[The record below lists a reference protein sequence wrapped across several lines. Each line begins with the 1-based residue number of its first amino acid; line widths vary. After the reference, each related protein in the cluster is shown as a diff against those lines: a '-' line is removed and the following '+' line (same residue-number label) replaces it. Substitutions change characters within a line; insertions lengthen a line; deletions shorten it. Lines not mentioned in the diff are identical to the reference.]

1 MPFWN
6 QTPVLRFLPFF
17 LLGILFGF
25 YEFGSLSILVCCAL
39 TVMISCS
46 AVLKRIQSGFSLI
59 AVRSFSILSYCLI
72 FLLAWIFT
80 LLKTEKNYP
89 FHFSHSKSSKYVVV
103 LKQSPVDKGNTLRA
117 EGEMIQLKSDSG
129 WRVCEGKV
137 LIYFKKNELKQALAY
152 GDRLLFSTVP
162 ALVPGPLNPDQFD
175 FRQWLSTHQVY
186 HQVFLK
192 QNEFVRISQH
202 EASALVEWSINLRNK
217 WVKVFH
223 DNGIR
228 DQEYA
233 VLSALILGY
242 DDEINQETMR
252 AYAASGALHI
262 LSVSGM
268 HLGIIYGALQVLLA
282 FMNRNRFL
290 RVFRAVLIILFLWF
304 YALLTGLSPSVLR
317 SAMMLTFIVT
327 GQTLTRSTNT
337 ANTLGASMI
346 ALFLFFSPHLLMQAG
361 FQLSYLAVGGILFLY
376 KQIEDKAYFKSW
388 LGRQIWTILSVS
400 IAAQAATFPLSL
412 FYFHQFPNYF
422 LPSNLVVIPISTA
435 VIFSG
440 ITLLIIS
447 FWTFLSLKIAWIC
460 SNLVFALNES
470 VSIVEHLPYS
480 LLSEIYLTL
489 PLMILWYA
497 AVIFASLY
505 FIRVRKEYLFL
516 FLTLLVA
523 LFAFGIQRAYE
534 IQHQQRCIVY
544 HIPKHTCIDLM
555 YGESNIVL
563 TDSFCLTN
571 KNLLNMA
578 AQGYR
583 TRCGMKMELST
594 YLSIDKPDSCNYFS
608 GALRIQNN
616 KIVFVKRRI
625 SILYGNEPYANLTS
639 NSKIIIVSANA
650 RCFREFLLYFP
661 QCKKIILDGS
671 NSKLNGTKWKE
682 WCTLNHKEYYNTA
695 ENGAWILDLNSDL
708 QL

>member
-1 MPFWN
+1 
-6 QTPVLRFLPFF
+6 
-17 LLGILFGF
+17 
-25 YEFGSLSILVCCAL
+25 
-39 TVMISCS
+39 MISCS

-327 GQTLTRSTNT
+327 GQTLT
-337 ANTLGASMI
+337 
-346 ALFLFFSPHLLMQAG
+346 
-361 FQLSYLAVGGILFLY
+361 
-376 KQIEDKAYFKSW
+376 
-388 LGRQIWTILSVS
+388 
-400 IAAQAATFPLSL
+400 
-412 FYFHQFPNYF
+412 
-422 LPSNLVVIPISTA
+422 
-435 VIFSG
+435 
-440 ITLLIIS
+440 
-447 FWTFLSLKIAWIC
+447 
-460 SNLVFALNES
+460 
-470 VSIVEHLPYS
+470 
-480 LLSEIYLTL
+480 
-489 PLMILWYA
+489 
-497 AVIFASLY
+497 
-505 FIRVRKEYLFL
+505 
-516 FLTLLVA
+516 
-523 LFAFGIQRAYE
+523 
-534 IQHQQRCIVY
+534 
-544 HIPKHTCIDLM
+544 
-555 YGESNIVL
+555 
-563 TDSFCLTN
+563 
-571 KNLLNMA
+571 
-578 AQGYR
+578 
-583 TRCGMKMELST
+583 
-594 YLSIDKPDSCNYFS
+594 
-608 GALRIQNN
+608 
-616 KIVFVKRRI
+616 
-625 SILYGNEPYANLTS
+625 
-639 NSKIIIVSANA
+639 
-650 RCFREFLLYFP
+650 
-661 QCKKIILDGS
+661 
-671 NSKLNGTKWKE
+671 
-682 WCTLNHKEYYNTA
+682 
-695 ENGAWILDLNSDL
+695 
-708 QL
+708 